1 MRSKAEG
8 YHAAY
13 EQLKDQGWIQRAM
26 DNDGICTVKALR
38 AGFDCADR
46 LPFAVTSEVSRF
58 LLRYPSFYYGLALS
72 VVCLLGFRL
81 PGVNYSFLESAV
93 ALWNDNRRRRKDTVL
108 KLFERLNAKYE
119 KDLVIGQLTDELRE
133 ADRVIFDLMA
143 QLEEFQQSP
152 TTSQVARDLERI
164 GEEISSLG
172 IMDPPETTHMLR
184 RKFQEAGA

>member
-1 MRSKAEG
+1 
-8 YHAAY
+8 
-13 EQLKDQGWIQRAM
+13 
-26 DNDGICTVKALR
+26 
-38 AGFDCADR
+38 
-46 LPFAVTSEVSRF
+46 
-58 LLRYPSFYYGLALS
+58 
-72 VVCLLGFRL
+72 
-81 PGVNYSFLESAV
+81 
-93 ALWNDNRRRRKDTVL
+93 
-108 KLFERLNAKYE
+108 
-119 KDLVIGQLTDELRE
+119 VIGQLTDELRE